1 MYPLEAGKATRCNY
15 MQGFSKACRAWN
27 LKPWRHLEGQ
37 GDLVGIR
44 ITPIGEVINP
54 IFSVINL
61 LTKSPCSLQE
71 GRTRPIYP

>member
-15 MQGFSKACRAWN
+15 MRGFLKACRIWN
-27 LKPWRHLEGQ
+27 LKPERYLEGQ

-44 ITPIGEVINP
+44 ITPMSKVINS

-61 LTKSPCSLQE
+61 LTKSP
-71 GRTRPIYP
+71 